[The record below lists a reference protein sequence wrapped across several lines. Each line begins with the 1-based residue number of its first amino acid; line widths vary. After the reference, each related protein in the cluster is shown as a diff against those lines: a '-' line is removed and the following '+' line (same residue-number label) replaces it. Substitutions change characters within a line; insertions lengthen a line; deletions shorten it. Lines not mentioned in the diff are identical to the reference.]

1 MSDMDEY
8 VSFEQIPFGSNDFA
22 DNPESRCP
30 CMLLLD
36 TSGSM
41 SGLPIEQLN
50 EGILTLKQEL
60 KEDPLAAKRVEV
72 GVITFGPVAVESD
85 FNTVDNFYP
94 QQLVATGDT
103 PIGAAI
109 TRGIEM
115 ITKRKQV
122 FKDNGV
128 GYYKP
133 WIILITDGGPT
144 DNWIEAANLVREGE
158 EKNAFAFFAIGV
170 EGANMDVLKRIS
182 VRTPLKLKGLMF
194 REFFM
199 WLSSSM
205 KMVSGKN
212 PGAAVNLLPPSGWAE
227 L

>member
-1 MSDMDEY
+1 M
-8 VSFEQIPFGSNDFA
+8 
-22 DNPESRCP
+22 
-30 CMLLLD
+30 
-36 TSGSM
+36 
-41 SGLPIEQLN
+41 
-50 EGILTLKQEL
+50 
-60 KEDPLAAKRVEV
+60 
-72 GVITFGPVAVESD
+72 
-85 FNTVDNFYP
+85 
-94 QQLVATGDT
+94 
-103 PIGAAI
+103 I
-109 TRGIEM
+109 TR
-115 ITKRKQV
+115 RKQV

-144 DNWIEAANLVREGE
+144 DNWVEAANLVREGE

-212 PGAAVNLLPPSGWAE
+212 PGASITMLPPSGWAE